1 VAFMTAFYMFRLCFL
16 TFYGAPR
23 DQHKFDHAHESPR
36 SMTWPLVFLAVLS
49 VVAGWVGIPWL
60 AHGYSSF
67 VYHGE
72 PHHAKPEILLMVVS
86 TVVALSGIGLAYLMY
101 YRRAISA
108 DAMARR
114 FQPIYTLLYRKYYV
128 DEVYDVIIIKPVHAL
143 ARFLWSFDVNV
154 IDGLVN
160 LQATVT
166 LRLAAAKQ
174 WFDEYIVDGLVNG
187 IGLVTGAASSAL
199 RLVQTGRLANYLL
212 VVLFGLI
219 VIGLLST
226 TDLLNWVFMGVGIQ

>member
-1 VAFMTAFYMFRLCFL
+1 M
-16 TFYGAPR
+16 
-23 DQHKFDHAHESPR
+23 
-36 SMTWPLVFLAVLS
+36 
-49 VVAGWVGIPWL
+49 
-60 AHGYSSF
+60 
-67 VYHGE
+67 
-72 PHHAKPEILLMVVS
+72 
-86 TVVALSGIGLAYLMY
+86 
-101 YRRAISA
+101 
-108 DAMARR
+108 
-114 FQPIYTLLYRKYYV
+114 
-128 DEVYDVIIIKPVHAL
+128 